1 MVAIVVHCSECC
13 WNFLDGLRYQWE
25 HCGIRQPKAIVC
37 LQLSQQEILL
47 IYGMCPHELLSPL
60 LLT

>member
-1 MVAIVVHCSECC
+1 MVAIVVHCSECT

-25 HCGIRQPKAIVC
+25 HRGIRQAKAIVC

-47 IYGMCPHELLSPL
+47 NYGTCPHELFPSL